1 MFNKSE
7 IMKAAWVQ
15 FRSID
20 VTKLSKR
27 VRAIRFASCL
37 RMAWAAAKRIIRAA
51 IIPTPAECLDAQI
64 AALENTDRLGVAGIA
79 RLSTLRTQA
88 AHMAA

>member
-15 FRSID
+15 FRTVD
-20 VTKLSKR
+20 VAKLSKR

-37 RMAWAAAKRIIRAA
+37 RMAWADAKRAIRAA
-51 IIPTPAECLDAQI
+51 IIPTAAQRIEAEI
-64 AALENTDRLGVAGIA
+64 VALECCDRLGFAGIA